1 LKITTKIM
9 LLITVSVV
17 FAALVIFV
25 FSWLQLTK
33 AGKIAIA
40 QIESLGAEDIQRIKS
55 DAKRQEEAY
64 RMDLLGPGGSQKGD
78 ARGAKGEC
86 N

>member
-1 LKITTKIM
+1 MKITTKIM

-17 FAALVIFV
+17 FAAVVIFV
-25 FSWLQLTK
+25 FSWLQLNK
-33 AGKIAIA
+33 AGKMAIA

-64 RMDLLGPGGSQKGD
+64 RMDLL
-78 ARGAKGEC
+78 
-86 N
+86 